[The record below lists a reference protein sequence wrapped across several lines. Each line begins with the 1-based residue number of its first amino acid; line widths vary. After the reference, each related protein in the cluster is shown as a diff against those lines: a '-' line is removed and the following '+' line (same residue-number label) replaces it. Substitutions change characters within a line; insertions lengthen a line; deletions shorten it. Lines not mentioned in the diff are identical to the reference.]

1 MHHMG
6 LNIPGTGST
15 SCSLSHSTSA
25 LDPPMQPGD
34 SAQDSD
40 SDLDPF
46 AEEIHNPGQPSTAL
60 ITISQGQEGAD
71 NSFGSSNHSSDP
83 LNDVGAGQGGMV
95 HPLADMRSSDGGE
108 FGDDY
113 FDDDFVGS

>member
-1 MHHMG
+1 
-6 LNIPGTGST
+6 
-15 SCSLSHSTSA
+15 
-25 LDPPMQPGD
+25 MQPGD

-40 SDLDPF
+40 SDLDSF
-46 AEEIHNPGQPSTAL
+46 AEEIHNPGQPSAAF

-83 LNDVGAGQGGMV
+83 LDDVGAGQGGMV
-95 HPLADMRSSDGGE
+95 HPLADMRSSEGGE